1 MKRGLN
7 WVLDI
12 HRFNVIR
19 KEKHKKADGV
29 AILIRKVFA
38 MLVRVCIMGTEAE
51 FILFELRSKR
61 NLIVLLGIFYLS
73 FHSKGQIEVQI
84 NNQMAEM
91 LKIF

>member
-51 FILFELRSKR
+51 FILLELRSKR
-61 NLIVLLGIFYLS
+61 SLIYYWEYFICLFIVRDR
-73 FHSKGQIEVQI
+73 
-84 NNQMAEM
+84 
-91 LKIF
+91 